1 MAPGAWRTCG
11 PPRRRWPPRGRR
23 ACRGVWSTPRSPL
36 AVRRSPARGRGGLR
50 WARPPAPGQ
59 GRDAT
64 IAVREYGDAVGTDA
78 HHEAPVV
85 PGGSGAVGV
94 AVDAYVAPLV
104 RPCPLPPGGVEAHAR
119 EGHRRREIDGERP
132 RRGLPGPVAGG
143 GVGALAAD
151 VRPRVGPGHGRDG
164 RNRDEE
170 ASREGGRR
178 RSRRTPSRLPS
189 GGRGTSARGGSG
201 PSPAGTAAT
210 RPPSRR
216 ASDRPRSRRRAPPR
230 AAPRQRAR
238 GSRRAP
244 RRKTPPSR
252 TSLPRSA
259 STSIAGARPR
269 AARARGSC
277 PRPRQRGRR
286 RRPAWSPAPSRA
298 RGGHR
303 QATASA
309 PAPALARTR
318 GPSHRIRRG
327 PPPRRVRRR
336 SSSPHGAASPGPRG
350 HAAGTSGTQP
360 VSGPIA
366 GFALSGASGGAGD
379 RSSMLA
385 YLAAVLRTGAERA
398 GDLGRSGPVGARSSD
413 TLSYAEGHGRPS
425 LPPPGGWSR
434 VSVPPG
440 GIVGHGRAP
449 CAGAWPR
456 QCEYRTETD
465 ERVARKLMR
474 FLLSSY

>member
-1 MAPGAWRTCG
+1 MALRARRTCG

-23 ACRGVWSTPRSPL
+23 ACRGVWPAPRSPL

-104 RPCPLPPGGVEAHAR
+104 RPCPQPPDGVEAHAR
-119 EGHRRREIDGERP
+119 EGHHRREIDGERL
-132 RRGLPGPVAGG
+132 RRGLPGPVTGG

-151 VRPRVGPGHGRDG
+151 AQPRVGPGHGRDG

-170 ASREGGRR
+170 VPAKEADGVPDGPPLVSRVGVAEPRLEAVVSPRLREQPRLGHLPEEHPTGLGRVVEHHHAR
-178 RSRRTPSRLPS
+178 HPANELEDLDEPLAETLRPLAPHCHAVPRVRLP
-189 GGRGTSARGGSG
+189 GRGREQLELEAPARDHGNE
-201 PSPAGTAAT
+201 AAVV
-210 RPPSRR
+210 
-216 ASDRPRSRRRAPPR
+216 DLH
-230 AAPRQRAR
+230 
-238 GSRRAP
+238 GP
-244 RRKTPPSR
+244 RRPVE
-252 TSLPRSA
+252 LEVA
-259 STSIAGARPR
+259 IA
-269 AARARGSC
+269 
-277 PRPRQRGRR
+277 R
-286 RRPAWSPAPSRA
+286 RRPP
-298 RGGHR
+298 
-303 QATASA
+303 
-309 PAPALARTR
+309 
-318 GPSHRIRRG
+318 RRP
-327 PPPRRVRRR
+327 PPPREPADRRMGSGVALLLDEPVADPPRRMALLSRSREVIGEHLGDPACERIDRGLRPLGRERRR
-336 SSSPHGAASPGPRG
+336 GRQVLHARVLCGGVAA
-350 HAAGTSGTQP
+350 
-360 VSGPIA
+360 
-366 GFALSGASGGAGD
+366 D
-379 RSSMLA
+379 
-385 YLAAVLRTGAERA
+385 AERA
-398 GDLGRSGPVGARSSD
+398 GDLGRSGPVGVHSSD
-413 TLSYAEGHGRPS
+413 TLSYVKGHGHPS

-456 QCEYRTETD
+456 QCEYCAETD
-465 ERVARKLMR
+465 GRVARKLMR